1 MGELKFRQGAVP
13 QVLGLAILI
22 LSAALWTLAQAPN
35 TINTIAGGGT
45 NPTSPTAAYLGFP
58 SSVVRDASNNVYI
71 AAPGLEIVYKVSAGG
86 QLSIYAGTGIAG
98 FSGDGSPANA
108 AKLNFPLGL
117 ALDSAGDLYIADAFN
132 NRIRRVDASTGV
144 ITTYAGSGDQYNA
157 TGFFGGYSG
166 DGGPATSAMM
176 NVPSGLAFDSNGNLF
191 VGDASNEV
199 VREIDNST
207 EHIITTYAGNGKL
220 GVPGTAN
227 GDGGP
232 ATSAQLNA
240 YVGELLDV
248 ATDASGNLYIAD
260 SGDSVIRKV
269 DTSASHIIT
278 TYAGSP
284 SHTFTFS
291 GNGGPANEAG
301 LNTPEGLALDASGDL
316 FIADTFNG
324 LVRKV
329 DTTASHIITTVVGG
343 GGECISFAT
352 GCGDGGP
359 PASAFLN
366 RPFALFVDA
375 AANLFI
381 GDYGTNTIR
390 VVSPSPSSIISTFAG
405 GGNGGLGG
413 PATSGV
419 LSLPYTIASDSSGN
433 LFFLDR
439 FSINRYDSGSQT
451 LGAYAGNGLEGI
463 NIGPGNGDGG
473 PAAQATLFYP
483 SAVGLDSS
491 DNLYVGDDDLWVRRV
506 DAITKAITTYA
517 GTGATC
523 NPSETPGCGD
533 GGPATSATFMGIV
546 GTATDSAGNL
556 YISDARLNRIRR
568 VDVATGIITNYAGTG
583 VRGYSGDG
591 GPATSATL
599 SYPYGLAFDSQ
610 DNLYVADTL
619 NNVIRKIDNT
629 PAHNITTYAFN
640 GLPTFGGDGG
650 TALSASMQYPYEVAL
665 DARANLFV
673 GGGNDNV
680 VRRIDAVDQ
689 SVITV
694 AGDVSNLDG
703 GFSGD
708 GGPSTQALLDNF
720 GVAVDGNENLYIAD
734 TGNDRIRSV
743 HLAPVGVV
751 TTSLPASFGPVFAG
765 SSSSSGEVLFGNT
778 GLDDLI
784 VTGISAPAGFVVT
797 NDCNVNL
804 SGAVSVSPSSN
815 QSCPLVL
822 TFSPAAG
829 TPPGT
834 ITGNLTFTTNDPAN
848 PSLSFPL
855 TGVIGAT
862 PGVTLSVS
870 ETGAGSGYV
879 ISSPSGID
887 CQGTTGTCSENLP
900 VNAQVTLEA
909 VPTTGNSFAG
919 WTVNASSTTCPGTT
933 ALCTITMSAAT
944 SVVATFN
951 TGSSSPPP
959 TLTVAAAGNGSGT
972 ITSVPAGIDCTI
984 TDGTASGTCSFSG
997 FAAGA
1002 TVVSLRATAT
1012 AGSKF
1017 AGWLTTL
1024 CGLLALSDTSGPC
1037 QFNLAYASIASPPQV
1052 TAVFSGAPQAFT
1064 PGQIFVGSY
1073 AGTILVYNPNGTLA
1087 QVLSSGNLSPNSPI
1101 YGMNFDSAGNL
1112 YAASPRA
1119 SGVTDGTVEF
1129 FGNDGSGPTTFG
1141 TYATGEPSD
1150 VLIDPS
1156 GNVFTGGGSGTALT
1170 ISEFAGGQ
1178 NAAPTSLLYPAN
1190 ESNSGKNGAYID
1202 LLDDNESM
1210 LYTAGGNWVGN
1221 FDVLYNHQNPDFAD
1235 NLPGTG
1241 AYQIRELSDKSVLVA
1256 VTTEVVRLSPT
1267 GSVIQTYTPGGSG
1280 TFYALALNPDGLSF
1294 WTGDGITGTVYQV
1307 RISDGAVLDTVSTG
1321 LTFAQTGS
1329 PTIFGIAV
1337 LGSVASGAAD
1347 VSVTMTG
1354 PASSVLQNLHF
1365 TYTITVRN
1373 NGPSSAANVAVTDPF
1388 PSGITVVSAVSSV
1401 GACQASATVTCTL
1414 GTMTSGQ
1421 TATITVVATS
1431 SLAGTVFN
1439 AANATTTTPD
1449 PNPANNEATTTT
1461 TVLPASTLQIYAP
1474 FTGSGTVTDNL
1485 GQIDCVDTAGVLTGT
1500 CLATYATGTE
1510 VTLTGAPSAESVLSG
1525 WYPCSGSRTCTVE
1538 IGTSPQIVE
1547 VFFTPAVSSYTLSV
1561 AASGL
1566 GNGTITDS
1574 FGQINCTSTAGVP
1587 SGSCSASYAGGDV
1600 VVLTA
1605 TAGTGSAFGGWSTCA
1620 GTGTCAVT
1628 MTSNQTVTATF
1639 AVAVTL
1645 KTITVTPAN
1654 PTLGVNSTQTFLAI
1668 GAYSDGSTQNLT
1680 STVTW
1685 SSGTTTVATISTT
1698 GFATAVA
1705 AGTSTISATSGSVVG
1720 STVLT
1725 VVAQPYAYMGSVTSA
1740 NCCLDVLNTST
1751 NLVVATI
1758 PITNFNAPFGITPD
1772 QSRIYIADNVNNLL
1786 NVVDTTTNTL
1796 MTTIPIGVAPT
1807 AVAIAPNGLQGYVAD
1822 LGDNNV
1828 PVFNVATNA
1837 LVTNVSVGFPT
1848 ATLTASPD
1856 GAWVYAASA
1865 LDNTFAVINTST
1877 NTASSFTVGASTS
1890 CVAGPTFNPSGTLAF
1905 ITEQTSCSTFPPTTT
1920 GFLDVVSVPTNS
1932 LVAAI
1937 PVGIAPIWS
1946 VVTPDGAR
1954 LYVSNT
1960 FSNTVS
1966 VIDTATNTV
1975 IATVPV
1981 GTAPQ
1986 TLAVTP
1992 DGTSVY
1998 VLNAASNT
2006 VSVIEISTNTV
2017 TATIPITTP
2026 FGIVIAAPP
2035 AATAATVLA
2044 LKPPN
2049 LIFNPQVSG
2058 TTSGPQTIS
2067 VTNPGTAPVTLT
2079 SIALTG
2085 PNVADFPLIN
2095 SCPPPPATLA
2105 AAGTCG
2111 LQLAFAPTATGAR
2124 TAFVTITSTNG
2135 LASITQTAPVTGNGT
2150 GATAVTF
2157 SSLTPSQSIAAGTAS
2172 ISLAGVIGNRT
2183 TFPSPGETVSI
2194 TIDGVRQSAAIGTAG
2209 AFSATF
2215 ATSTIP
2221 GSTTP
2226 YTITYSYGGD
2236 ATFTSASDSSTSLT
2250 VNALVT
2256 HYTLT
2261 ISDLGTGTGA
2271 VTDNTGQINCSE
2283 ASGVV
2288 TGACSGSYT
2297 SGTEVILTETPS
2309 SPSTF
2314 AEWGGACASSGTGTS
2329 CTLTITSNLTASAN
2343 FLPPPVSI
2351 NLTFPAG
2358 VNPPP
2363 QQAVFN
2369 CPSNPNP
2376 SPANPC
2382 TDPNA
2387 HVLQLQ
2393 LPQVNSSFTVTV
2405 TATEVPPSQADGLCE
2420 VGNTVLNDFDCR
2432 FSTFFNYGTDA
2443 NGNTIVP
2450 YCYPYAN
2457 GNCVHYEV
2465 YSGTPGNEP
2474 DPSLY
2479 SGPVNWEIAFNND
2492 TFVPP
2497 GPNWTGSQPQFY
2509 DDPDYAPT
2517 PTSAVG
2523 SVCTQPMTINGVA
2536 QSYACQFEYDI
2547 TTFVTPGQQ
2556 VDTLIGGTTKQLN
2569 DVVIAFPPTNSG
2581 GQLNV
2586 TSTPDAATVNAGQ
2599 AIGYTITV
2607 KNTGPGT
2614 ENSVTMS
2621 DPLPAGTGV
2630 SWTISPA
2637 YSGPGS
2643 CMVSGTVGSQVL
2655 SCSFGDLTNGA
2666 SASVHVSSAS
2676 SSAGTYTSTAA
2687 VTVGNQQFLSFATIT
2702 VQAETSGFSG
2712 LTESPA
2718 ISFGT
2723 ASISLSGTISGTG
2736 PEYPAS
2742 GETVSVTINS
2752 VTQTATVGAEGAFSL
2767 VFPTATI
2774 PASATPYVITY
2785 SYAGDT
2791 NLNATSDSTT
2801 TLTINPL
2808 VSSFT
2813 LSVSDLG
2820 TGTGAITDN
2829 TGQINCSDASGVVTG
2844 TCSASYT
2851 GGTVVTLTESATS
2864 PTTFGGWGGAC
2875 ATFGTGATCSLTM
2888 DASQAATG
2896 DFVPPPVSQNLTFPA
2911 GTNPPPQQAVFG
2923 CPSNPNPTPGNP
2935 CTDPNAYAVQ
2945 LALPQVNGSFTITVT
2960 AVEVPPSQ
2968 YDGLCEVGN
2977 TVLNDFDCRFSTFFN
2992 YGLDPN
2998 GNTIVPLCYPYANG
3012 NCVHYE
3018 VYSGTPGNEP
3028 DPSLYSGPV
3037 NWEIA
3042 FNNDTFTP
3050 PGPYWTGSQPQF
3062 YDDPDYAPTPTSAVG
3077 SVCTQPMTINGVA
3090 QSYACQFEYDI
3101 TTFVNPG
3108 QQVDT
3113 LIGGT
3118 TKQLNDVVI
3127 AFPPTTIGGQLNVT
3141 STPDAATVNAGQGIG
3156 YTITVK
3162 NAGPGTENS
3171 VTMSDPLPAGT
3182 GVSWTISP
3190 AYSGPGSCMVSG
3202 TVGSQVLSC
3211 SFGDLTNGASASVH
3225 VSSASSSAGT
3235 YTSTAAVTV
3244 GNQQFLSIAAV
3255 MVQAETS
3262 GFSGL
3267 TGSQTISF
3275 GTPSI
3280 DLSGVISAPGPLY
3293 PPTSETV
3300 SVAINGVTQTTP
3312 IGADGAFSL
3321 VFPTATIPVSSTPYT
3336 VTYNYAADG
3345 EFAAAV
3351 NISTTLTVTKAASTT
3366 LISSNIPNPSNT
3378 GQAVSIGVMVSGSGT
3393 PTGSVQVNASTG
3405 ESCTATL
3412 ASGAGTC
3419 SITFTTTGPRTLT
3432 AAYSGDANFNGSTS
3446 AGVSQTVNAAAAL
3459 KIAPSS
3465 IDFGDV
3471 YVGLFGVQFVTL
3483 TNTGTGPISIKTV
3496 AIASS
3501 GGASPEFFDLSL
3513 CQSSLAANKSCLILL
3528 SFIPARDAT
3537 TVQSATLVITDSAAG
3552 SPQSVPLTGTPINPQ
3567 AWLSTFDLDF
3577 ASQKVGSTSSP
3588 MTVTLENKGTTPLN
3602 LKTISINGNF
3612 AIASGTTCTDGWT
3625 LNPSATCV
3633 IKVTFAPKA
3642 TGPARGSLIIN
3653 DNALLSPQV
3662 VILSGSGD

>member
-13 QVLGLAILI
+13 QVLGLSILI
-22 LSAALWTLAQAPN
+22 LSAALWTPAQAPN

-58 SSVVRDASNNVYI
+58 SAVVRDASNNVYI
-71 AAPGLEIVYKVSAGG
+71 ATPGLEVVYKVSAGG

-98 FSGDGSPANA
+98 FSGDGGPANTA
-108 AKLNFPLGL
+108 QLNFPLGL
-117 ALDSAGDLYIADAFN
+117 ALDSTGDLYIADSLN

-144 ITTYAGSGDQYNA
+144 ITTYAGSGDQYNG
-157 TGFFGGYSG
+157 TGFFGGYGG
-166 DGGPATSAMM
+166 DGGPAASAMM
-176 NVPSGLAFDSNGNLF
+176 NFPSGLAFDASGDLF

-199 VREIDNST
+199 VRKIDNT
-207 EHIITTYAGNGKL
+207 TGHIITTYAGNGKL

-301 LNTPEGLALDASGDL
+301 LNTPEGLAFDASGDL

-324 LVRKV
+324 QVREV
-329 DTTASHIITTVVGG
+329 DTTPSHIITTVVGG
-343 GGECISFAT
+343 GGACISFAT
-352 GCGDGGP
+352 GCGDGGA

-381 GDYGTNTIR
+381 SDFGTSTVR

-413 PATSGV
+413 LATSAV
-419 LSLPYTIASDSSGN
+419 LSLPYTIVSDGSGN

-439 FSINRYDSGSQT
+439 FSVNRYDSGSQT

-473 PAAQATLFYP
+473 AASQATLFEP
-483 SAVGLDSS
+483 FALALDSS
-491 DNLYVGDDDLWVRRV
+491 GNLYIGDFYQWVRRV
-506 DAITKAITTYA
+506 DAITKTITTYA
-517 GTGATC
+517 GTGPVC
-523 NPSETPGCGD
+523 NAVVTPACGD
-533 GGPATSATFMGIV
+533 GGAATSATFVDIAGI
-546 GTATDSAGNL
+546 ATDSAGNL
-556 YISDARLNRIRR
+556 YISDAGLNRIRR

-583 VRGYSGDG
+583 AAGHSGDG

-599 SYPYGLAFDSQ
+599 SFPYGLAFDSE
-610 DNLYVADTL
+610 DNLYVADAG

-650 TALSASMQYPYEVAL
+650 PALSASMQEPLQVAV
-665 DARANLFV
+665 DSNGNVFV
-673 GGGNDNV
+673 SGGYDNV
-680 VRRIDAVDQ
+680 VRRIDNGEGSSEL

-694 AGDVSNLDG
+694 AGDVQNLDG
-703 GFSGD
+703 GFFGD

-734 TGNDRIRSV
+734 TGNDRIRKV
-743 HLAPVGVV
+743 HLAPVAVV
-751 TTSLPASFGPVFAG
+751 TPVLPAQFGPVFAG
-765 SSSSSGEVLFGNT
+765 SSSSATGVVEFGNT
-778 GLDDLI
+778 GLDDLQVNN
-784 VTGISAPAGFVVT
+784 VTASTGFVVT
-797 NDCNVNL
+797 TCN
-804 SGAVSVSPSSN
+804 GAINSFAVPPSFSN
-815 QSCPLVL
+815 GCSITVA
-822 TFSPAAG
+822 FSPAAG

-834 ITGNLTFTTNDPAN
+834 VTGNLTFTTNDPAN
-848 PSLSFPL
+848 PSFTFPL
-855 TGVIGAT
+855 TGVVGAT

-870 ETGAGSGYV
+870 GVGSGS
-879 ISSPSGID
+879 ILSSPSGID
-887 CQGTTGTCSENLP
+887 CAGTTGTCSENLP

-909 VPTTGNSFAG
+909 APNTGNSFAG
-919 WTVNASSTTCPGTT
+919 WTVNGSSTTCPGAT

-1002 TVVSLRATAT
+1002 TVVSLRAAAT

-1024 CGLLALSDTSGPC
+1024 CGLLPLSDTSGPC

-1141 TYATGEPSD
+1141 TYTTGEPTD

-1178 NAAPTSLLYPAN
+1178 NAAPTSLLYPAY
-1190 ESNSGKNGAYID
+1190 ESSTGNNGAYID

-1267 GSVIQTYTPGGSG
+1267 GSIIQTYTPGGSG

-1294 WTGDGITGTVYQV
+1294 WTGDGITGTVYQI
-1307 RISDGAVLDTVSTG
+1307 RISDGAVLDTVNTG
-1321 LTFAQTGS
+1321 LTFAQTGN

-1354 PASSVLQNLHF
+1354 PASAVLQNLQF

-1373 NGPSSAANVAVTDPF
+1373 NGPSTAANVAVTDPF
-1388 PSGITVVSAVSSV
+1388 PSGITVVSAVPSV
-1401 GACQASATVTCTL
+1401 GACQVLATVTCTL

-1461 TVLPASTLQIYAP
+1461 TVLPASTLQILAP

-1485 GQIDCVDTAGVLTGT
+1485 GQIDCVDTAGVLAGT

-1510 VTLTGAPSAESVLSG
+1510 VTLTGTPSAESVLSG
-1525 WYPCSGSRTCTVE
+1525 WYPCTGSGTCTVE
-1538 IGTSPQIVE
+1538 IGTSPQIAE
-1547 VFFTPAVSSYTLSV
+1547 VFFTPAVTSYTLSV

-1574 FGQINCTSTAGVP
+1574 FGQIDCTSTAGVL
-1587 SGSCSASYAGGDV
+1587 SGACSASYAGGDV

-1605 TAGTGSAFGGWSTCA
+1605 TAGTGSTFGSWSTCA

-1680 STVTW
+1680 GTVTW
-1685 SSGTTTVATISTT
+1685 SSGTTIVATISTT

-1807 AVAIAPNGLQGYVAD
+1807 AVAITPNGLYGYVAD

-1937 PVGIAPIWS
+1937 PVGIEPIWS
-1946 VVTPDGAR
+1946 AVTPDGAR

-2017 TATIPITTP
+2017 SATIPITTP

-2035 AATAATVLA
+2035 AASAATVLA

-2067 VTNPGTAPVTLT
+2067 VTNPGAAAVTLT

-2085 PNVADFPLIN
+2085 PNVADFPWVN
-2095 SCPPPPATLA
+2095 SCPAPSATLA

-2111 LQLAFAPTATGAR
+2111 LQFTFTPKATGAR

-2135 LASITQTAPVTGNGT
+2135 LASITQTAPITGTGT
-2150 GATAVTF
+2150 GATPTAF
-2157 SSLTPSQSIAAGTAS
+2157 SKLTPSQSITAGTAS
-2172 ISLAGVIGNRT
+2172 ISLAGVIGHGT
-2183 TFPSPGETVSI
+2183 TFPSAGETVSI
-2194 TIDGVRQSAAIGTAG
+2194 TINGVTQSAAIGTAG

-2221 GSTTP
+2221 ASTTP
-2226 YTITYSYGGD
+2226 YAITYSYGGD

-2256 HYTLT
+2256 NYTLT

-2288 TGACSGSYT
+2288 TGACSGSYA

-2343 FLPPPVSI
+2343 FLPPPASV

-2376 SPANPC
+2376 SPTNPC

-2457 GNCVHYEV
+2457 GN
-2465 YSGTPGNEP
+2465 
-2474 DPSLY
+2474 
-2479 SGPVNWEIAFNND
+2479 
-2492 TFVPP
+2492 
-2497 GPNWTGSQPQFY
+2497 
-2509 DDPDYAPT
+2509 
-2517 PTSAVG
+2517 
-2523 SVCTQPMTINGVA
+2523 
-2536 QSYACQFEYDI
+2536 
-2547 TTFVTPGQQ
+2547 
-2556 VDTLIGGTTKQLN
+2556 
-2569 DVVIAFPPTNSG
+2569 
-2581 GQLNV
+2581 
-2586 TSTPDAATVNAGQ
+2586 
-2599 AIGYTITV
+2599 
-2607 KNTGPGT
+2607 
-2614 ENSVTMS
+2614 
-2621 DPLPAGTGV
+2621 
-2630 SWTISPA
+2630 
-2637 YSGPGS
+2637 
-2643 CMVSGTVGSQVL
+2643 
-2655 SCSFGDLTNGA
+2655 
-2666 SASVHVSSAS
+2666 
-2676 SSAGTYTSTAA
+2676 
-2687 VTVGNQQFLSFATIT
+2687 
-2702 VQAETSGFSG
+2702 
-2712 LTESPA
+2712 
-2718 ISFGT
+2718 
-2723 ASISLSGTISGTG
+2723 
-2736 PEYPAS
+2736 
-2742 GETVSVTINS
+2742 
-2752 VTQTATVGAEGAFSL
+2752 
-2767 VFPTATI
+2767 
-2774 PASATPYVITY
+2774 
-2785 SYAGDT
+2785 
-2791 NLNATSDSTT
+2791 
-2801 TLTINPL
+2801 
-2808 VSSFT
+2808 
-2813 LSVSDLG
+2813 
-2820 TGTGAITDN
+2820 
-2829 TGQINCSDASGVVTG
+2829 
-2844 TCSASYT
+2844 
-2851 GGTVVTLTESATS
+2851 
-2864 PTTFGGWGGAC
+2864 
-2875 ATFGTGATCSLTM
+2875 
-2888 DASQAATG
+2888 
-2896 DFVPPPVSQNLTFPA
+2896 
-2911 GTNPPPQQAVFG
+2911 
-2923 CPSNPNPTPGNP
+2923 
-2935 CTDPNAYAVQ
+2935 
-2945 LALPQVNGSFTITVT
+2945 
-2960 AVEVPPSQ
+2960 
-2968 YDGLCEVGN
+2968 
-2977 TVLNDFDCRFSTFFN
+2977 
-2992 YGLDPN
+2992 
-2998 GNTIVPLCYPYANG
+2998 
-3012 NCVHYE
+3012 
-3018 VYSGTPGNEP
+3018 
-3028 DPSLYSGPV
+3028 
-3037 NWEIA
+3037 
-3042 FNNDTFTP
+3042 
-3050 PGPYWTGSQPQF
+3050 
-3062 YDDPDYAPTPTSAVG
+3062 
-3077 SVCTQPMTINGVA
+3077 
-3090 QSYACQFEYDI
+3090 
-3101 TTFVNPG
+3101 
-3108 QQVDT
+3108 
-3113 LIGGT
+3113 
-3118 TKQLNDVVI
+3118 
-3127 AFPPTTIGGQLNVT
+3127 
-3141 STPDAATVNAGQGIG
+3141 
-3156 YTITVK
+3156 
-3162 NAGPGTENS
+3162 
-3171 VTMSDPLPAGT
+3171 
-3182 GVSWTISP
+3182 
-3190 AYSGPGSCMVSG
+3190 
-3202 TVGSQVLSC
+3202 
-3211 SFGDLTNGASASVH
+3211 
-3225 VSSASSSAGT
+3225 
-3235 YTSTAAVTV
+3235 
-3244 GNQQFLSIAAV
+3244 
-3255 MVQAETS
+3255 
-3262 GFSGL
+3262 
-3267 TGSQTISF
+3267 
-3275 GTPSI
+3275 
-3280 DLSGVISAPGPLY
+3280 
-3293 PPTSETV
+3293 
-3300 SVAINGVTQTTP
+3300 
-3312 IGADGAFSL
+3312 
-3321 VFPTATIPVSSTPYT
+3321 
-3336 VTYNYAADG
+3336 
-3345 EFAAAV
+3345 
-3351 NISTTLTVTKAASTT
+3351 
-3366 LISSNIPNPSNT
+3366 
-3378 GQAVSIGVMVSGSGT
+3378 
-3393 PTGSVQVNASTG
+3393 
-3405 ESCTATL
+3405 
-3412 ASGAGTC
+3412 
-3419 SITFTTTGPRTLT
+3419 
-3432 AAYSGDANFNGSTS
+3432 
-3446 AGVSQTVNAAAAL
+3446 
-3459 KIAPSS
+3459 
-3465 IDFGDV
+3465 
-3471 YVGLFGVQFVTL
+3471 
-3483 TNTGTGPISIKTV
+3483 
-3496 AIASS
+3496 
-3501 GGASPEFFDLSL
+3501 
-3513 CQSSLAANKSCLILL
+3513 
-3528 SFIPARDAT
+3528 
-3537 TVQSATLVITDSAAG
+3537 
-3552 SPQSVPLTGTPINPQ
+3552 
-3567 AWLSTFDLDF
+3567 
-3577 ASQKVGSTSSP
+3577 
-3588 MTVTLENKGTTPLN
+3588 
-3602 LKTISINGNF
+3602 
-3612 AIASGTTCTDGWT
+3612 
-3625 LNPSATCV
+3625 
-3633 IKVTFAPKA
+3633 
-3642 TGPARGSLIIN
+3642 
-3653 DNALLSPQV
+3653 
-3662 VILSGSGD
+3662 

>member
-1 MGELKFRQGAVP
+1 MGELKFRQYTVP
-13 QVLGLAILI
+13 QVLVPVLLV
-22 LSAALWTLAQAPN
+22 LSFALGATAQTPN
-35 TINTIAGGGT
+35 VINTIAGGGT
-45 NPTSPTAAYLGFP
+45 NPTSPTAAYLASP
-58 SSVVRDASNNVYI
+58 SSVVKDSAGNVYI
-71 AAPGLEIVYKVSAGG
+71 ASPSLEVVYRVAPGG
-86 QLSIYAGTGIAG
+86 QLSIYAGTGVAG
-98 FSGDGSPANA
+98 FSGDAGPANE
-108 AKLNFPLGL
+108 AKLNYPSGIG
-117 ALDSAGDLYIADAFN
+117 LDSAGNLFIADCYN

-144 ITTYAGSGDQYNA
+144 ITTYAGSGDQYNGV
-157 TGFFGGYSG
+157 GFFGGYSG
-166 DGGPATSAMM
+166 DGQPATSALLSHP
-176 NVPSGLAFDSNGNLF
+176 NAVTFDSNGNLF
-191 VGDASNEV
+191 IADAGNNV
-199 VREIDNST
+199 VRMVDNSA
-207 EHIITTYAGNGKL
+207 HNITTYAGNGT
-220 GVPGTAN
+220 PGTAGTTN

-232 ATSAQLNA
+232 AESAQLDLNYNGGGA
-240 YVGELLDV
+240 GAEGGL
-248 ATDASGNLYIAD
+248 ATDATGNLYISD
-260 SGDSVIRKV
+260 TGDDVVRVV
-269 DTSASHIIT
+269 DTSANRIIT

-284 SHTFTFS
+284 SHLFTFS
-291 GNGGPANEAG
+291 GDGGPATSAGMNQPVGLSVDEAG
-301 LNTPEGLALDASGDL
+301 NL
-316 FIADTFNG
+316 FIVDYG
-324 LVRKV
+324 SLRIRMV
-329 DTTASHIITTVVGG
+329 DTTPSHIITTVVGSG
-343 GGECISFAT
+343 AECIEYSA
-352 GCGDGGP
+352 GCGDGGAP
-359 PASAFLN
+359 TSASLDF
-366 RPFALFVDA
+366 PTSVFADSSGELFVA
-375 AANLFI
+375 
-381 GDYGTNTIR
+381 DYGTTR
-390 VVSPSPSSIISTFAG
+390 VRMVSSGTSPVITTFAG
-405 GGNGGLGG
+405 GGSGGLGG
-413 PATSGV
+413 PATSALLAQAYV
-419 LSLPYTIASDSSGN
+419 VASDASGN
-433 LFFLDR
+433 LFVTNNFGVDR
-439 FSINRYDSGSQT
+439 VDASTQSIAQYAGDGIERLLGTFGGAIHSGS
-451 LGAYAGNGLEGI
+451 
-463 NIGPGNGDGG
+463 
-473 PAAQATLFYP
+473 ATE
-483 SAVGLDSS
+483 VGLDP
-491 DNLYVGDDDLWVRRV
+491 YVGLALDGSGDLFVGELWDVGRV
-506 DAITKAITTYA
+506 DAVTKTIATYA
-517 GTGATC
+517 GTGVQC
-523 NPSETPGCGD
+523 SPLTPPPTCGD
-533 GGPATSATFMGIV
+533 GGQATSATFGIV
-546 GTATDSAGNL
+546 GGLATDSAGNL
-556 YISDARLNRIRR
+556 YISDSLLNRIRR
-568 VDVATGIITNYAGTG
+568 IDVATGIITNYAGTG
-583 VRGYSGDG
+583 VAGHSGDG

-599 SYPYGLAFDSQ
+599 SFPYGLAFDSQ
-610 DNLYVADTL
+610 DNLYVADAG

-650 TALSASMQYPYEVAL
+650 PALSASMQEPLQVAV
-665 DARANLFV
+665 DSNGNVFV
-673 GGGNDNV
+673 SGGYDNV
-680 VRRIDAVDQ
+680 VRRIDNGEGSSEL

-694 AGDVSNLDG
+694 AGDVQNLDG

-708 GGPSTQALLDNF
+708 GGPSTQALLDDF

-734 TGNDRIRSV
+734 TGNERIRNV
-743 HLAPVGVV
+743 HLAPVAVV
-751 TTSLPASFGPVFAG
+751 TPVLPAQFGPVFAG
-765 SSSSSGEVLFGNT
+765 SSSSATGVVEFGNT
-778 GLDDLI
+778 GLDDLLVNN
-784 VTGISAPAGFVVT
+784 VTAPTGFVVT
-797 NDCNVNL
+797 TCN
-804 SGAVSVSPSSN
+804 GAINSFAVPPGFSN
-815 QSCPLVL
+815 GCVITV

-834 ITGNLTFTTNDPAN
+834 VTGNLTFTTNDPTN
-848 PSLSFPL
+848 PSLSFSL
-855 TGVIGAT
+855 TGVIAAT

-909 VPTTGNSFAG
+909 VPNTGNSFAG
-919 WTVNASSTTCPGTT
+919 WMVNGSSTTCPDTS

-984 TDGTASGTCSFSG
+984 TSGAASGTCSFSG
-997 FAAGA
+997 FAPGT

-1141 TYATGEPSD
+1141 TYATGEPTD

-1178 NAAPTSLLYPAN
+1178 NAAPTSLLYPAY
-1190 ESNSGKNGAYID
+1190 ESSDGNNGAYID

-1267 GSVIQTYTPGGSG
+1267 GSIIQTYTPGGSG

-1321 LTFAQTGS
+1321 LTFAQTGN

-1337 LGSVASGAAD
+1337 LGTVASGAAD

-1354 PASSVLQNLHF
+1354 PASSVLQNLQF
-1365 TYTITVRN
+1365 TYTITVKN
-1373 NGPSSAANVAVTDPF
+1373 NGPSTAANVAVTDPF
-1388 PSGITVVSAVSSV
+1388 PSGITVVSAMPSV
-1401 GACQASATVTCTL
+1401 GACQVSATVTCTL

-1439 AANATTTTPD
+1439 AANVTTTTPD

-1461 TVLPASTLQIYAP
+1461 AVLPASTLQILAP

-1500 CLATYATGTE
+1500 CVATYATGTE
-1510 VTLTGAPSAESVLSG
+1510 VTLTGTPSAVSVLSG
-1525 WYPCSGSRTCTVE
+1525 WYPCTGSGTCTVE
-1538 IGTSPQIVE
+1538 IGTSPQIAE
-1547 VFFTPAVSSYTLSV
+1547 VFFTPAVSLYTLSV

-1574 FGQINCTSTAGVP
+1574 FGQINCTSTAGVL
-1587 SGSCSASYAGGDV
+1587 SGACSASYASGDV

-1605 TAGTGSAFGGWSTCA
+1605 IAGTGGAFGGWSTCA
-1620 GTGTCAVT
+1620 GTGTCPVT

-1668 GAYSDGSTQNLT
+1668 GTYSNGSTQNLT

-1705 AGTSTISATSGSVVG
+1705 AGASTISATSGSVVG

-1740 NCCLDVLNTST
+1740 NCCLDVLDTST

-1796 MTTIPIGVAPT
+1796 RTTIPIGVAPT
-1807 AVAIAPNGLQGYVAD
+1807 AVAITPNGLYGYVAD

-1837 LVTNVSVGFPT
+1837 LVTNIPVGFPT
-1848 ATLTASPD
+1848 TVLTASPD

-1865 LDNTFAVINTST
+1865 LNNTFAVINTST
-1877 NTASSFTVGASTS
+1877 NTTSSFTVGAPTS
-1890 CVAGPTFNPSGTLAF
+1890 CLAGPTFNPSGTLAF

-1937 PVGIAPIWS
+1937 PVGISPIWS
-1946 VVTPDGAR
+1946 AVTPDGTR

-1960 FSNTVS
+1960 FSNSVS

-1998 VLNAASNT
+1998 VLNAASST

-2035 AATAATVLA
+2035 AASAATVLA

-2085 PNVADFPLIN
+2085 PNVADFPLVN

-2111 LQLAFAPTATGAR
+2111 LQLAFAPKATGAL

-2135 LASITQTAPVTGNGT
+2135 LASITQTAPITGNGT
-2150 GATAVTF
+2150 GATPATF
-2157 SSLTPSQSIAAGTAS
+2157 SKLTPSQSITAGAAS
-2172 ISLAGVIGNRT
+2172 ISLAGVIGHTT
-2183 TFPSPGETVSI
+2183 TFPSAGETVSI
-2194 TIDGVRQSAAIGTAG
+2194 AINGVTQSAAIGTAG

-2221 GSTTP
+2221 ASTTP

-2236 ATFTSASDSSTSLT
+2236 ATFASASDSSTSLT

-2256 HYTLT
+2256 NYTLT

-2271 VTDNTGQINCSE
+2271 VTDNMGQINCSE
-2283 ASGVV
+2283 ANGKV
-2288 TGACSGSYT
+2288 TGACSGSYA
-2297 SGTEVILTETPS
+2297 SGTQVVLTATPTP
-2309 SPSTF
+2309 PSTF
-2314 AEWGGACASSGTGTS
+2314 AQWGGACASSGTGTS
-2329 CTLTITSNLTASAN
+2329 CGLTVTSNLAASAD

-2363 QQAVFN
+2363 QQAVFD

-2376 SPANPC
+2376 SPTNPC

-2450 YCYPYAN
+2450 LCYPYAN

-2465 YSGTPGNEP
+2465 YSGTPGTEP

-2536 QSYACQFEYDI
+2536 QSYSCQFEFDI

-2586 TSTPDAATVNAGQ
+2586 TTTPDAATVNAGQ

-2614 ENSVTMS
+2614 ENGVTLS

-2637 YSGPGS
+2637 YGGPGS
-2643 CMVSGTVGSQVL
+2643 CMVSGAVGSQVL
-2655 SCSFGDLTNGA
+2655 SCSFGDLANGA

-2676 SSAGTYTSTAA
+2676 SSGGTYTSTAA
-2687 VTVGNQQFLSFATIT
+2687 VTVGNQQFLSFAAIM

-2712 LTESPA
+2712 LTGSQTVT
-2718 ISFGT
+2718 FGT
-2723 ASISLSGTISGTG
+2723 ASVSLSGTISGAG

-2742 GETVSVTINS
+2742 GEMVSVTIDGAM
-2752 VTQTATVGAEGAFSL
+2752 QTATIGANGAFSL

-2774 PASATPYVITY
+2774 PASPTPYTVTY
-2785 SYAGDT
+2785 SYAGDA
-2791 NLNATSDSTT
+2791 NLNPTSDSTT
-2801 TLTINPL
+2801 TLTVNPL

-2851 GGTVVTLTESATS
+2851 GGTVVTLTESAMS

-2875 ATFGTGATCSLTM
+2875 ATFR
-2888 DASQAATG
+2888 
-2896 DFVPPPVSQNLTFPA
+2896 
-2911 GTNPPPQQAVFG
+2911 
-2923 CPSNPNPTPGNP
+2923 
-2935 CTDPNAYAVQ
+2935 
-2945 LALPQVNGSFTITVT
+2945 NGSYLQSGDECI
-2960 AVEVPPSQ
+2960 ASS
-2968 YDGLCEVGN
+2968 DR
-2977 TVLNDFDCRFSTFFN
+2977 RFRSAA
-2992 YGLDPN
+2992 GVAEPHLP
-2998 GNTIVPLCYPYANG
+2998 G
-3012 NCVHYE
+3012 
-3018 VYSGTPGNEP
+3018 GNESSTAAGGLRLSVEP
-3028 DPSLYSGPV
+3028 ESKPHESLH
-3037 NWEIA
+3037 
-3042 FNNDTFTP
+3042 
-3050 PGPYWTGSQPQF
+3050 GSERLR
-3062 YDDPDYAPTPTSAVG
+3062 SAVG
-3077 SVCTQPMTINGVA
+3077 T
-3090 QSYACQFEYDI
+3090 
-3101 TTFVNPG
+3101 
-3108 QQVDT
+3108 
-3113 LIGGT
+3113 
-3118 TKQLNDVVI
+3118 
-3127 AFPPTTIGGQLNVT
+3127 
-3141 STPDAATVNAGQGIG
+3141 
-3156 YTITVK
+3156 
-3162 NAGPGTENS
+3162 
-3171 VTMSDPLPAGT
+3171 PAGEWLLHHH
-3182 GVSWTISP
+3182 GH
-3190 AYSGPGSCMVSG
+3190 
-3202 TVGSQVLSC
+3202 C
-3211 SFGDLTNGASASVH
+3211 S
-3225 VSSASSSAGT
+3225 
-3235 YTSTAAVTV
+3235 
-3244 GNQQFLSIAAV
+3244 
-3255 MVQAETS
+3255 
-3262 GFSGL
+3262 
-3267 TGSQTISF
+3267 
-3275 GTPSI
+3275 
-3280 DLSGVISAPGPLY
+3280 
-3293 PPTSETV
+3293 
-3300 SVAINGVTQTTP
+3300 
-3312 IGADGAFSL
+3312 
-3321 VFPTATIPVSSTPYT
+3321 
-3336 VTYNYAADG
+3336 
-3345 EFAAAV
+3345 
-3351 NISTTLTVTKAASTT
+3351 
-3366 LISSNIPNPSNT
+3366 
-3378 GQAVSIGVMVSGSGT
+3378 
-3393 PTGSVQVNASTG
+3393 
-3405 ESCTATL
+3405 
-3412 ASGAGTC
+3412 
-3419 SITFTTTGPRTLT
+3419 
-3432 AAYSGDANFNGSTS
+3432 
-3446 AGVSQTVNAAAAL
+3446 
-3459 KIAPSS
+3459 
-3465 IDFGDV
+3465 
-3471 YVGLFGVQFVTL
+3471 
-3483 TNTGTGPISIKTV
+3483 
-3496 AIASS
+3496 
-3501 GGASPEFFDLSL
+3501 
-3513 CQSSLAANKSCLILL
+3513 
-3528 SFIPARDAT
+3528 
-3537 TVQSATLVITDSAAG
+3537 
-3552 SPQSVPLTGTPINPQ
+3552 
-3567 AWLSTFDLDF
+3567 
-3577 ASQKVGSTSSP
+3577 
-3588 MTVTLENKGTTPLN
+3588 
-3602 LKTISINGNF
+3602 
-3612 AIASGTTCTDGWT
+3612 
-3625 LNPSATCV
+3625 
-3633 IKVTFAPKA
+3633 
-3642 TGPARGSLIIN
+3642 
-3653 DNALLSPQV
+3653 
-3662 VILSGSGD
+3662 